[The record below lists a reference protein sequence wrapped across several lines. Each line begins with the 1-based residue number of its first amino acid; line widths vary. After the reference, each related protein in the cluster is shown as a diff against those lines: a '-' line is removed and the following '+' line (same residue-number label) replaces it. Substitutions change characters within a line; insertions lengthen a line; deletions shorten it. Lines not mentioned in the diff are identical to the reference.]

1 MKDEIPL
8 KEILAAIDLNGK
20 EVWDD
25 LTEDQQKKVTFFTL
39 NRFISSVSGSRELQ
53 EHFLILTNE
62 RFNKNFFDISK
73 HPKLQWLLAC
83 SCSHE
88 SKKINYHEY
97 IKVERTKTKKEKFL
111 SELYPQMKLSDVE
124 VLASI
129 TTDREIKDYCKD
141 LGWDDKDI
149 KNIKL

>member
-25 LTEDQQKKVTFFTL
+25 LAESQQKQITFFTL
-39 NRFISSVSGSRELQ
+39 NRFISSVGGSRELQ
-53 EHFLILTNE
+53 EHFLILCNE
-62 RFNKNFFDISK
+62 RFNKNFFDLTK

-83 SCSHE
+83 SCSHD

-97 IKVERTKTKKEKFL
+97 IKIERTKTKKEKFL
-111 SELYPQMKLSDVE
+111 SELYPHMKLSDIE

-129 TTDREIKDYCKD
+129 TSDKEIKDHCKD
-141 LGWDDKDI
+141 LGWDDKEI

>member
-1 MKDEIPL
+1 MSTEIAL

-20 EVWDD
+20 EIWDD

-62 RFNKNFFDISK
+62 RFNKNFFNVGK

-129 TTDREIKDYCKD
+129 TTDREIKDYCRD